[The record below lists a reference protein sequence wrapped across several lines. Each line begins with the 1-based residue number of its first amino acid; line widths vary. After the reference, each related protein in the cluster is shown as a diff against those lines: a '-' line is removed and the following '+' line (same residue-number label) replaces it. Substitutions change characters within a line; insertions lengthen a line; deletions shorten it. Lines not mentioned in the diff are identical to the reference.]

1 MEKNLLNNVSEMT
14 KVKIR
19 FSNESI
25 YDEISINLNDFKV
38 DKEFDD
44 EIYGWYQN
52 TYVSLKK

>member
-1 MEKNLLNNVSEMT
+1 MEKNLRNNVSEMT

-19 FSNESI
+19 FPNESI

>member
-19 FSNESI
+19 FPNESI

>member
-1 MEKNLLNNVSEMT
+1 MEKNLLNNVSEIT

-19 FSNESI
+19 FPNESI